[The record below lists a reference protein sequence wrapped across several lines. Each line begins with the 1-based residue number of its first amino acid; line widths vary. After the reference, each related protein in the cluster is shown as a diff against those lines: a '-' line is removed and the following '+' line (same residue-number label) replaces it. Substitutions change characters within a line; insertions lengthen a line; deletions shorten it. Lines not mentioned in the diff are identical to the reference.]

1 MPNYQNSLMST
12 TGFPASIWDWPLQK
26 EDGVVTIQNDSNKF
40 EATLQCQFFA
50 PNEIEVKIIGENIVI
65 HCKHE
70 SKSPESSVS
79 REINR
84 TYKLPQDVNVLTL
97 KSHLN
102 SKGIL
107 TLTADK
113 RF

>member
-1 MPNYQNSLMST
+1 MANYRTSIIS
-12 TGFPASIWDWPLQK
+12 PADLPANIWDWPLQR

-40 EATLQCQFFA
+40 EASLQCQYFS
-50 PNEIEVKIIGENIVI
+50 PNEIEVKIIGENVVI

-70 SKSPESSVS
+70 AKSCESAVS

-84 TYKLPQDVNVLTL
+84 TYKLPQDVNVMTL

-102 SKGIL
+102 NKGIL

-113 RF
+113 RK